1 MMIDFIRQI
10 NAAKN
15 FSIKDD
21 FSFVEFDDIT
31 AEEFNEIKTLPDVL
45 EIWAAVKVNYDGTLP
60 ESYKVLNLMIGDW
73 VGENVQKLTTEIHT
87 QLKGHF
93 GKNYPDSDSSELENM
108 ENSAI
113 WLDQLDY
120 MPIINED
127 DKSLVIE
134 IELILHAE
142 PIED

>member
-60 ESYKVLNLMIGDW
+60 ESYKVLNLMI
-73 VGENVQKLTTEIHT
+73 GENVQKLTTEIHT